1 VEWRRLI
8 KNLGRYEVASGQQL
22 NLNKTSI
29 FFSQNTSEERKLEIT
44 TLSGL
49 QATQM
54 YDTYLGLPV
63 LVGKSRFQAFQVIK
77 DRVWKRLNNWK
88 LKFLLQAG
96 KEILLKAVIQVIPIY
111 SMNVFLLLS
120 TLCKEINGLMQN
132 FW

>member
-29 FFSQNTSEERKLEIT
+29 FFSRNTSEERKLEIT

>member
-29 FFSQNTSEERKLEIT
+29 FFSQNTSEESKLEIT

>member
-8 KNLGRYEVASGQQL
+8 KDLGRYEVASGQQL

-96 KEILLKAVIQVIPIY
+96 KEILLKAVIQVITIY